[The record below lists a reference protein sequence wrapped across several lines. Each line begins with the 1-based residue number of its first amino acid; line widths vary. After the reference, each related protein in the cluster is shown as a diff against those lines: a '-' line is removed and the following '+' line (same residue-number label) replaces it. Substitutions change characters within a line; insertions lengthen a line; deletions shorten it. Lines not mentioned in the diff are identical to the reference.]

1 MRGEPLGSEAM
12 TKEQIEQIFERVR
25 TWPLEQQERAAAMLL
40 LLEEQGTGVYE
51 LTDEEL
57 ADIEEAEAEAE
68 RGEFATDEEVKALF
82 DRYRRP

>member
-1 MRGEPLGSEAM
+1 M
-12 TKEQIEQIFERVR
+12 TKDQIEQIFERVR

-40 LLEEQGTGVYE
+40 LLEEQGRGVYE

-68 RGEFATDEEVKALF
+68 RAEFATDEEMKALF
-82 DRYRRP
+82 DHYRHP

>member
-82 DRYRRP
+82 DPYRRP

>member
-1 MRGEPLGSEAM
+1 MSDEALGSEAM
-12 TKEQIEQIFERVR
+12 TKDRIEQIFERVR
-25 TWPLEQQERAAAMLL
+25 TWPLEQQERPAAMLL
-40 LLEEQGTGVYE
+40 LADEQGTGVYE
-51 LTDEEL
+51 PADEEL